1 GSDYGT
7 KISVIK
13 ANAHKYSIRA
23 MCKLLNVTR
32 SSVYY
37 QAKGKTIDHELEQVI
52 IKNFKESRNN
62 YGTRKIKHVLS
73 KHGYT
78 VSRRKIGKVMK
89 KYGLVSNYTVKH
101 YKVHR
106 STVNEEAVSNV
117 VNRKFNDRK
126 RLDVAVSD
134 LTYVRVKNRW
144 HYICLIIDLS
154 NREIIGYSSGPNK
167 DASLVLQA
175 FSKIDAPL
183 HAINIFHSDRG
194 NEFKNNTLDR
204 LLKAFNIERSLS
216 NKGTPYDN
224 AVAEAGF
231 KIVKTEFAF
240 NRVFNSQKELSLE
253 LFDYVNWY
261 NTIRIHGSLNYQ
273 TPVQYRLNSRP

>member
-1 GSDYGT
+1 
-7 KISVIK
+7 
-13 ANAHKYSIRA
+13 
-23 MCKLLNVTR
+23 MCKLLNISR
-32 SSVYY
+32 STLYY
-37 QAKGKTIDHELEQVI
+37 ESIDKVIDHELEKLIVKI
-52 IKNFKESRNN
+52 FKESRNN
-62 YGTRKIKHVLS
+62 YVTRKIKHTLS
-73 KHGYT
+73 KQGYIA
-78 VSRRKIGKVMK
+78 SRRKIGKIMK

-106 STVNEEAVSNV
+106 SSVNEDAVNNV
-117 VNRKFNDRK
+117 VNRQFNDRK

-144 HYICLIIDLS
+144 HFICLIIDLS

-175 FSKIDAPL
+175 FSKIDASL

-194 NEFKNNTLDR
+194 NEFKNNALDE
-204 LLKAFNIERSLS
+204 LLKTFNIERSLS
-216 NKGTPYDN
+216 NKGSPYDN

-240 NRVFNSQKELSLE
+240 NRVFNSQVELSLE

>member
-1 GSDYGT
+1 
-7 KISVIK
+7 
-13 ANAHKYSIRA
+13 

-37 QAKGKTIDHELEQVI
+37 QPKDKAIDHELEQVI
-52 IKNFKESRNN
+52 IKIFKESRNN
-62 YGTRKIKHVLS
+62 YGTRKIKHTLS

-78 VSRRKIGKVMK
+78 ASRRKIGKVMK

-106 STVNEEAVSNV
+106 STVNEDAVSNV
-117 VNRKFNDRK
+117 VNRQFNDRK

-175 FSKIDAPL
+175 FSKIDASL
-183 HAINIFHSDRG
+183 YAINIFHSDRG
-194 NEFKNNTLDR
+194 NEFKNKALDT
-204 LLKAFNIERSLS
+204 LLKTFNIERSLS
-216 NKGTPYDN
+216 NKGAPYDN

-240 NRVFNSQKELSLE
+240 NRVFNSQEELSLE

>member
-1 GSDYGT
+1 
-7 KISVIK
+7 
-13 ANAHKYSIRA
+13 
-23 MCKLLNVTR
+23 MCKFLKVTR

-37 QAKGKTIDHELEQVI
+37 RSKKVI
-52 IKNFKESRNN
+52 IDNKLEHMIIKIFKDSRNN
-62 YGTRKIKHVLS
+62 YGTRKIKHIL
-73 KHGYT
+73 KTHGYK
-78 VSRRKIGKVMK
+78 VSRRKIGRIMNKH
-89 KYGLVSNYTVKH
+89 GLVSNYTIKH

-106 STVNEEAVSNV
+106 SNVNESKINNV
-117 VNRKFNDRK
+117 VNRDFNDRK

-134 LTYVRVKNRW
+134 LTYVRVKNSW

-167 DASLVLQA
+167 DVKLVLQA
-175 FSKIDAPL
+175 FSKIQTPL
-183 HAINIFHSDRG
+183 QDINIFHTDRG
-194 NEFKNNTLDR
+194 SEFKNNSLDK
-204 LLKAFNIERSLS
+204 LLKTFNIERSLS

-240 NRVFNSQKELSLE
+240 NRIFDSQEELSLK

-273 TPVQYRLNSRP
+273 TPIQYRQNSRP